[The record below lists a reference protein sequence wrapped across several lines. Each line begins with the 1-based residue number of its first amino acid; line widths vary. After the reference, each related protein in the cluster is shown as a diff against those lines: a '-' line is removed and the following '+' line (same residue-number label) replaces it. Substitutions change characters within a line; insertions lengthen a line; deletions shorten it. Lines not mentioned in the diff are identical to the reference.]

1 MIENKVEK
9 LTEQEL
15 VKLHNKL
22 KHKKKL
28 IGLSDK
34 EQQEYENIK
43 DILWADYRL

>member
-1 MIENKVEK
+1 MTENKIEK

-15 VKLHNKL
+15 VKLHDEL

-34 EQQEYENIK
+34 EQKQYENIK
-43 DILWADYRL
+43 DILWVDYRL

>member
-1 MIENKVEK
+1 MIDKIEK

-34 EQQEYENIK
+34 EQKQYENIK
-43 DILWADYRL
+43 DVLWIDYRL